1 MSIAMARGDAPSTGA
16 PLKRKIAAIL
26 AADVAGY
33 SRLVAQDE
41 EGTLH
46 GLAAARDIFDGLVH
60 RAGGRI
66 FNTAG
71 DSVMCEFDSA
81 VEAVRVAIDIQ
92 DSLAAAAADTAPDR
106 RIAFRIGITIGD
118 VVERGDD
125 LLGDGV
131 NIAARLE
138 SIAPPGGICI
148 SRSVHEAVA
157 NKIPVG
163 FDDIGPRQ
171 VKNLPQPIHAFVVTR
186 PSAPL
191 APGERIVIDARREH
205 DPDAP
210 HERRLGLL
218 VGLALLIA
226 AGAAAIPGVPMVM
239 RAFDGK
245 DTPASTTPARPPSN
259 LASST
264 PVEVVTPPNP
274 PEPAPKAE
282 PPAQPKAPPRAAEK
296 APEAPATPE
305 RPAVANKLPQAEDRP
320 QTAPAIRAV
329 SPAEAAA
336 SFAALARDG
345 LIQDPK
351 TVAELY
357 HNARFLET
365 KGDRAAALRAYA
377 TAAPQAGGAIDLLI
391 RYTGLLRSQQGAEAA
406 RKAVQDLARGS
417 STRSVALVA
426 AIQADGA
433 ERRARLES
441 LTSDNP
447 DDLPAAY
454 FLAEALMD
462 KRQGGPTLT
471 DRRLAYSALDRFIDG
486 AESGSLAPHFIDRTF
501 LEDWVEAARKRRSEI
516 EGHFASASAR
526 PSASFTRTEAA
537 WVARLTLPE
546 PATQVTARIGETGET
561 ASAPVPA
568 GRATSTTEIALPP
581 TLGRTTLY
589 VTYRDQSGR
598 EAGPFPL
605 PFDPGSALVSA
616 ARDILERH
624 PESWVSFRADL
635 PDVLSFAQLVANRC
649 AIKQAL
655 IGVGDEAPSQALP
668 LPGCEP
674 GGAGTAPDT
683 RAAITLPDG
692 TDTVQVKLAYA
703 DGTESAVRVFRRP

>member
-1 MSIAMARGDAPSTGA
+1 MARSDAPSTGA

-33 SRLVAQDE
+33 SRLVAEDE

-92 DSLAAAAADTAPDR
+92 DSLAAAAAHTAPDR

-125 LLGDGV
+125 LLGEGV
-131 NIAARLE
+131 NMAARLE
-138 SIAPPGGICI
+138 SISPPGGICI
-148 SRSVHEAVA
+148 SRSVHESVA
-157 NKIPVG
+157 NKIPVE
-163 FDDIGPRQ
+163 FDDIGPRL
-171 VKNLPQPIHAFVVTR
+171 VKNLPQPIHAFVIRR

-191 APGERIVIDARREH
+191 AVGERIEVDARR
-205 DPDAP
+205 DPASIP
-210 HERRLGLL
+210 PRERRFGPLTA
-218 VGLALLIA
+218 LALLLA

-239 RAFDGK
+239 RALDTK
-245 DTPASTTPARPPSN
+245 DAPASATPARPPSN

-264 PVEVVTPPNP
+264 PVDVLPPP
-274 PEPAPKAE
+274 KQPDPAPKAAA
-282 PPAQPKAPPRAAEK
+282 PAQSKPPGAIAEK
-296 APEAPATPE
+296 PPENPAGPE
-305 RPAVANKLPQAEDRP
+305 RPAAASKPPQAEELP
-320 QTAPAIRAV
+320 QTAPPIRAV

-336 SFAALARDG
+336 SFAAVAREG

-357 HNARFLET
+357 HNARFSEA
-365 KGDRAAALRAYA
+365 KGDRAAALRAYGA
-377 TAAPQAGGAIDLLI
+377 AAPHAGGAVDLLI
-391 RYTGLLRSQQGAEAA
+391 RYTSLLRSTRGPEAA
-406 RKAVQDLARGS
+406 RKAVQELARGS
-417 STRSVALVA
+417 STKSVALVA

-433 ERRARLES
+433 DRRAKLEA

-471 DRRLAYSALDRFIDG
+471 DRRLAFSALDRFIDG
-486 AESGSLAPHFIDRTF
+486 AEGGSLAPLFIDKTF
-501 LEDWVEAARKRRSEI
+501 LEGWVQAAQTRRTEI

-537 WVARLTLPE
+537 WVARLMLPE

-561 ASAPVPA
+561 ATASVPP
-568 GRATSTTEIALPP
+568 GRAQSATEIALPP

-589 VTYRDQSGR
+589 VTYRDLSGR

-605 PFDPGSALVSA
+605 SFDPGSTLVSA
-616 ARDILERH
+616 ARETLERH

-635 PDVLSFAQLVANRC
+635 PDVLSYAQLVANRC

-655 IGVGDEAPSQALP
+655 IGVGDEHPSQPLP

-674 GGAGTAPDT
+674 GGAGTAPDA

-703 DGTESAVRVFRRP
+703 DGTESAVRTFRRP